1 MTTAS
6 LNRVFICDYQRTPI
20 GRYSGAL
27 AKVRT
32 DDLAT
37 IPIKAL
43 MARNTNLDWDQL
55 DEVVL
60 GCANQAG
67 EDNRNLARMAVLL
80 SGLPQETPALTINR
94 LCASGMDAVIAA
106 ARQIQVGEAEL
117 TIAGGAESMSR
128 APLVM
133 PKADTAFSRHAEI
146 YDTTIGWRFVNPI
159 IAAQYGAESMPETA
173 ENVAVDYNVSRA
185 DQDALALSSQRRAA
199 AANSRLATEITPVEI
214 QQRKGAPYVV
224 STDEHPRETTIGALG
239 ALKVPFRNG
248 GSITAGNSSGVN
260 DGAAALLLASEAAVK
275 AHGLTPLAEYLGSAS
290 AGVPPRVMGIGPVSA
305 TKKLCQKLGISA
317 HDFDQIEL
325 NEAFAAQAIA
335 VCRELGLDPMSD
347 HINPNGGA
355 IALGH
360 PLGMTGARLVGTMA
374 SSLAIGQGSLGL
386 CSLCVGVGQ
395 GVSLALASV

>member
-1 MTTAS
+1 
-6 LNRVFICDYQRTPI
+6 
-20 GRYSGAL
+20 
-27 AKVRT
+27 
-32 DDLAT
+32 
-37 IPIKAL
+37 
-43 MARNTNLDWDQL
+43 
-55 DEVVL
+55 
-60 GCANQAG
+60 
-67 EDNRNLARMAVLL
+67 
-80 SGLPQETPALTINR
+80 
-94 LCASGMDAVIAA
+94 
-106 ARQIQVGEAEL
+106 
-117 TIAGGAESMSR
+117 MSR